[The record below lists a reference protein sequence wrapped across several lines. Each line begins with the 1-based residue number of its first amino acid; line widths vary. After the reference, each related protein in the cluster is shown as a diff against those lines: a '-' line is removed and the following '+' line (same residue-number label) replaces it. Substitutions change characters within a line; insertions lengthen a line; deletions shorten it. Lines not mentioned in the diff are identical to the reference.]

1 MPKPEPTVP
10 KKLKRPRGLL
20 ASRKAGESST
30 EPEPA
35 SKKARAEGS
44 QNPNQV
50 KFEDWQDLEELFEN
64 ALDALYGSNWTSAIP
79 LVRGVLHE
87 CTRLVSVHKDPTT
100 IYSPLDRGD
109 KGKDV
114 NGTPASAF
122 YTIYAS
128 AWFLMSTFAR
138 NDASLLAQ
146 GEPTEPSE
154 YILSSLAA
162 CEKGQEAL
170 EARKQPKAWDL
181 ELTWG
186 RALVSAAQS
195 LVNPEDDAQATTAD
209 QNEIAGARA
218 RYTGPNAS
226 TALDRAFEHLS
237 YATKHRPTGLTNDET
252 EQERGT
258 RDERFTRVLLETTQ
272 EMLAIT
278 EQLQEITEFSEN
290 VSHLDNARTLFVE
303 VEQFSNVPAETR
315 TQAIFGA
322 AQAGLAIG
330 SAMAERLEDEEQ
342 DSDVE
347 ETKGSSALRKSAIRN
362 LKEVIERF
370 DMVRE
375 MSSAK
380 ENHKGS
386 PIDDDE
392 IKPLLQEALVTLATL
407 LPEGSE
413 QEAMYARYRDEDG
426 ALEEDSDN
434 EE

>member
-1 MPKPEPTVP
+1 M
-10 KKLKRPRGLL
+10 
-20 ASRKAGESST
+20 
-30 EPEPA
+30 
-35 SKKARAEGS
+35 
-44 QNPNQV
+44 
-50 KFEDWQDLEELFEN
+50 
-64 ALDALYGSNWTSAIP
+64 
-79 LVRGVLHE
+79 
-87 CTRLVSVHKDPTT
+87 
-100 IYSPLDRGD
+100 
-109 KGKDV
+109 
-114 NGTPASAF
+114 
-122 YTIYAS
+122 
-128 AWFLMSTFAR
+128 
-138 NDASLLAQ
+138 
-146 GEPTEPSE
+146 
-154 YILSSLAA
+154 
-162 CEKGQEAL
+162 
-170 EARKQPKAWDL
+170 
-181 ELTWG
+181 
-186 RALVSAAQS
+186 
-195 LVNPEDDAQATTAD
+195 NPEDDAQATTAD
-209 QNEIAGARA
+209 QNETASARA

-258 RDERFTRVLLETTQ
+258 GDERFARVLLETTQ

-303 VEQFSNVPAETR
+303 VEQFSNVRAETR

-347 ETKGSSALRKSAIRN
+347 ETKESSALRKSAIRN
-362 LKEVIERF
+362 LKEGESTAEAWVCKYLIDLSVIERF

-392 IKPLLQEALVTLATL
+392 IKPLVSSCIPIIHYSRTI
-407 LPEGSE
+407 
-413 QEAMYARYRDEDG
+413 
-426 ALEEDSDN
+426 SDHTT
-434 EE
+434 